1 MNQAIEQ
8 LKDEQQKKLQHRFSC
23 RAIMVRNISDYCELL
38 KELHQMDG
46 VEFVP
51 SSVLF
56 SGADVMPRYENLTAP
71 QYEGRWLVLT
81 GVSEYLRLF
90 SKNEAETQRFAKL
103 WNHNFPSSNTG
114 RIIIPLWGCEAQW
127 YDKALHLMDDERKE
141 KAYINCV
148 DPTAPEQRLQ
158 ITVMANS
165 FKIHSA
171 TLSANN
177 ELVID
182 GLKEW
187 YEYWAK
193 PSMAN
198 TKQILITGRLRSIQ
212 QVNGS
217 TTIHVV
223 QDALSF
229 IREKMPGAS
238 VLTAESCPDE
248 AQQRLFDDALHGK
261 TLEQA
266 ILSNINV
273 SSFAP
278 LDVMSKWNMLDEG
291 QKQLVA
297 LWLQLH
303 EDESYLYH
311 CFHTHKG
318 IPSTSGTVLREDE
331 SGVYQYLQ
339 IGKITKNISDTVL
352 HEVFQY
358 RSNRPDWVKESQD
371 LIEAMKLARDDTY
384 FEALE
389 QIPEYADRVEFLTTS
404 TQRERSYLLNMVG
417 NWMRDDEDSVYK
429 NIKLKE
435 IYPALFAYLGG
446 NGYSDELA
454 RYMKLYKVHK
464 LANTLPQD
472 ERLYFAGIET
482 DAFDKRYPLLAKAI
496 NDQTIVLW
504 IDALGVEWMP
514 LLIWALKQNP
524 KGTIK
529 SVSIGQA
536 NLPAETEFNELWK
549 QMDVPHDKLD
559 KLDKLA
565 HKGVVDD
572 PNYYSCVDEQ
582 IEFIVS
588 LATKINSYLKDYH
601 RVIITGDHGASRLAA
616 RFFHKRDGYPLAK
629 GSVALNHG
637 RYARV
642 ISEPS
647 ILPDNQ
653 CSATDNGGNH
663 YIVFNNYDHF
673 TQSGFATGVDDD
685 HPVYGEL
692 HGGATPEE
700 MLVPV
705 IVFDSNETLP
715 LTAKWHQSKVK
726 ISALKAKAIIAFN
739 QPVHQLEAKINDN
752 TATCQHSSD
761 WKQWTIVFSKIKAG
775 TYTVNAAADGKL
787 ISLEPL
793 EITSAIGNSDGDFD
807 L

>member
-1 MNQAIEQ
+1 MTIHQAIEQ
-8 LKDEQQKKLQHRFSC
+8 LKYEQQKKLQHRFSC
-23 RAIMVRNISDYCELL
+23 RAIMVRNISHYCELL
-38 KELHQMDG
+38 KELHQIDG

-51 SSVLF
+51 SSALF
-56 SGADVMPRYENLTAP
+56 SGTDVMPRYENLTAP
-71 QYEGRWLVLT
+71 QYQGKWFVLT

-90 SKNEAETQRFAKL
+90 SLNEAETQRFAKL
-103 WNHNFPSSNTG
+103 WNYNFPASNTG

-141 KAYINCV
+141 NAFINCV
-148 DPTAPEQRLQ
+148 DSTVPEQKLQ

-165 FKIHSA
+165 FKTHSA
-171 TLSANN
+171 ALSVNN
-177 ELVID
+177 ELIMD

-187 YEYWAK
+187 YEYWEN
-193 PSMAN
+193 PNISN

-229 IREKMPGAS
+229 IHEKMPGAS
-238 VLTAESCPDE
+238 TLTVENCPDE
-248 AQQRLFDDALHGK
+248 AQQRLFEDALHSK

-273 SSFAP
+273 SSFDS
-278 LDVMSKWNMLDEG
+278 LDVMSKWNVLDDG

-297 LWLQLH
+297 LWIQMH
-303 EDESYLYH
+303 EDESYLFH
-311 CFHTHKG
+311 CFHT
-318 IPSTSGTVLREDE
+318 SNGTQ
-331 SGVYQYLQ
+331 S
-339 IGKITKNISDTVL
+339 ISDMVL

-358 RSNRPDWVKESQD
+358 RSNRPAWIKESQD
-371 LIEAMKLARDDTY
+371 LIEAMKLFRDDIY

-389 QIPEYADRVEFLTTS
+389 QIPEYADRIEFLTTT
-404 TQRERSYLLNMVG
+404 TQKERSYLLNMVG
-417 NWMRDDEDSVYK
+417 KWMREDEDAFYENEK
-429 NIKLKE
+429 MKE

-446 NGYSDELA
+446 SGYDDELA
-454 RYMKLYKVHK
+454 RYMKLYKGYK

-472 ERLYFAGIET
+472 EHIYFAGIET
-482 DAFDKRYPLLAKAI
+482 DAYDKRYPLLAEAI
-496 NDQTIVLW
+496 NDQTMVLW
-504 IDALGVEWMP
+504 IDALGIEWMP
-514 LLIWALKQNP
+514 LLIWALKQNT

-529 SVSIGQA
+529 AASIGQA
-536 NLPAETEFNELWK
+536 DLPAETEFNEQWK
-549 QMDVPHDKLD
+549 HMNVPHDKLD

-588 LATKINSYLKDYH
+588 LATKINSYLKEYQ
-601 RVIITGDHGASRLAA
+601 RIIITGDHGASRLAA
-616 RFFHKRDGYPLAK
+616 RFFHKRDGYPLTK

-642 ISEPS
+642 VSEPS
-647 ILPDNQ
+647 VLADNQ
-653 CSATDNGGNH
+653 LAAKDNNGNH
-663 YIVFNNYDHF
+663 YVIFRNYDHF
-673 TQSGFATGVDDD
+673 TQSGFATGIDDD

-715 LTAKWHQSKVK
+715 LAAKWQQNKVK
-726 ISALKAKAIIAFN
+726 IFALKAKAVIAFN

-752 TATCQHSSD
+752 AASCQSSSD
-761 WKQWTIVFSKIKAG
+761 WKQWTITFSKIKAG
-775 TYTVNAAADGKL
+775 TYTVNIAADGKL
-787 ISLEPL
+787 ISLAPL
-793 EITSAIGNSDGDFD
+793 EIASAIGNLDGDFD